1 MKRTTLIWIL
11 AIAAA
16 AVAGGCSSRSD
27 ITGGQAALPVG
38 NSAELLDKLSS
49 QPTVSQ
55 AQAVAAMLMLVGA
68 DGPKTFSEGVA
79 ELTRQKIA
87 DSQWEFRADEAITR
101 GKLAY
106 MFCQACHVQGGV
118 TLTVTGPSERYCLR
132 ELQYRGY
139 MSSGLFYTPV
149 TGMEFVA
156 VMTRADELRRT
167 GKVKMV
173 LAPQEGTR

>member
-1 MKRTTLIWIL
+1 MKRTTWIWML
-11 AIAAA
+11 ATVAAA
-16 AVAGGCSSRSD
+16 AGGCSGPGV
-27 ITGGQAALPVG
+27 TGGESALPVG
-38 NSAELLDKLSS
+38 NSAELLDKLSG
-49 QPTVSQ
+49 QPTVTQ

-68 DGPKTFSEGVA
+68 DGPKTFSDGVA

-87 DSQWEFRADEAITR
+87 DSQWDFQAGAAITR

-106 MFCQACHVQGGV
+106 MVCQACHIQGGL
-118 TLTVTGPSERYCLR
+118 TMTVTGPSERYCLR
-132 ELQYRGY
+132 ELEYRGY

>member
-1 MKRTTLIWIL
+1 MKRTMWIWML
-11 AIAAA
+11 ATVAA
-16 AVAGGCSSRSD
+16 AGGCAAPGL
-27 ITGGQAALPVG
+27 TGGQAALPVG
-38 NSAELLDKLSS
+38 NSAELLDKLSG
-49 QPTVSQ
+49 QPTVNQ
-55 AQAVAAMLMLVGA
+55 AQAVAAVLMLVDA
-68 DGPKTFSEGVA
+68 DGPKTFAEGVA

-87 DSQWEFRADEAITR
+87 DSQWDFQADLAITR

-106 MFCQACHVQGGV
+106 MVCQACRIQGGV

-132 ELQYRGY
+132 EMQYRGY